1 MMLGLDETKVKLNNL
16 SKINSIKNTHY
27 CENLIRDDQPDDSS
41 DNIKNQQK
49 NEPVRLYIA

>member
-1 MMLGLDETKVKLNNL
+1 MLGVDETKVKLNNL